1 MTWLLA
7 LLCAAAPVAKPP
19 RIQGLDKPKKEQRAT
34 LGQSPTTEAK
44 VKIRCVD
51 VGASMLV
58 EVNDPG
64 LMGARAMW
72 LEKKNGTTMP
82 PCDENDSGGTHVSG
96 AEEYGYVEGTKGDFL
111 FVTSSDAFGD
121 RMGVRVFSLLTGAQ
135 LYDAE
140 FNLDQPFTVTAE
152 GKTLVLRF
160 HLAITS
166 TCDPRGDE
174 LAACWKQLREAAN
187 VPEGVDIRPPPCDA
201 VFKGKTGLFNAL
213 IALPVEVDVSKP
225 KPVKYRKGAATCA
238 EAP

>member
-72 LEKKNGTTMP
+72 LEKKNGTTMLRRVRR
-82 PCDENDSGGTHVSG
+82 SHGR
-96 AEEYGYVEGTKGDFL
+96 A
-111 FVTSSDAFGD
+111 
-121 RMGVRVFSLLTGAQ
+121 GV
-135 LYDAE
+135 
-140 FNLDQPFTVTAE
+140 
-152 GKTLVLRF
+152 
-160 HLAITS
+160 
-166 TCDPRGDE
+166 
-174 LAACWKQLREAAN
+174 LAAHWRAALR
-187 VPEGVDIRPPPCDA
+187 R
-201 VFKGKTGLFNAL
+201 
-213 IALPVEVDVSKP
+213 
-225 KPVKYRKGAATCA
+225 
-238 EAP
+238 